1 MASSGMESPPFTSVI
16 RFDSGGQSTGRVKVI
31 MRGEDRQF
39 QEPAPDRPIRVWF
52 WTPDLGFAHLI
63 TKTLGPGFEVRC
75 NSDHEAAAA
84 PEQADWW
91 DVALLDFRQVEGNG
105 TSEPDLEVIKT
116 IGSTPLPPPIVV
128 LLNNEERVFGLR
140 LIEWGAF
147 DTVHSPPNVLE
158 LRLVLRRA
166 FKFRQIESRLHEL
179 MGPTS
184 SRLFDLVGTSQA
196 MQRVFGL
203 AQVTAPCDVTVLV
216 SGETGTGKE
225 LLARA
230 IHRLSPRA
238 HHPFVAFSCA
248 CLPETLVED
257 ELFGHEK
264 GAFTGAVMARRGRLE
279 AADKGTLFLDE
290 IGDLN
295 IGLQAKLLRVLQE
308 RCFERLGSNATVST
322 DFRLICATNRDLPAQ
337 VKEGK
342 FREDLYYRLNVVQLH
357 IQPLRERPE
366 DIPILAYH
374 FMQEFARQFGKKTKR
389 FSLPTMQALEEHAWP
404 GNVRELENVV
414 QRAVVMAEGSTIEVH
429 HLPPALRKGFERQLP
444 ATSYEDS
451 VREFKRRL
459 IVRTLR
465 ESGWCKQDAARS
477 LGLARSYL
485 HRLISQLQIPAE
497 GEEMALDLPEEPL
510 SNQVM

>member
-1 MASSGMESPPFTSVI
+1 MESPPFTSVI
-16 RFDSGGQSTGRVKVI
+16 RFDSGGQSTGRVKAI
-31 MRGEDRQF
+31 MRGEDRQV
-39 QEPAPDRPIRVWF
+39 QEATADRPIRVWF
-52 WTPDLGFAHLI
+52 WTPDPGFAHLI
-63 TKTLGPGFEVRC
+63 TRTLGSGFEVRC
-75 NSDHEAAAA
+75 CSDSEAASIH
-84 PEQADWW
+84 EQADWM
-91 DVALLDFRQVEGNG
+91 DVALVDSRQIEDNG
-105 TSEPDLEVIKT
+105 APEPGLEVLKIV
-116 IGSTPLPPPIVV
+116 GSTPLPPPIVV
-128 LLNNEERVFGLR
+128 LFGSEEPEFALR
-140 LIEWGAF
+140 MIEWGAF
-147 DTVHSPPNVLE
+147 DTVHSPPNVFE

-166 FKFRQIESRLHEL
+166 FKYRQIESRLHEL
-179 MGPTS
+179 TSPTS

-196 MQRVFGL
+196 MQRLFGL
-203 AQVTAPCDVTVLV
+203 AHITAPCDVTTLI

-248 CLPETLVED
+248 CLPDTLVED

-264 GAFTGAVMARRGRLE
+264 GAFTGAIMARRGRLE

-295 IGLQAKLLRVLQE
+295 VGLQAKLLRVLQE
-308 RCFERLGSNATVST
+308 RSFERLGSNTTVRA
-322 DFRLICATNRDLPAQ
+322 DFRLICATNRDLPAL

-342 FREDLYYRLNVVQLH
+342 FREDLYYRLNVIQLC

-374 FMQEFARQFGKKTKR
+374 FMQDFARQFGKKTKR
-389 FSLPTMQALEEHAWP
+389 FSLLAMQALEEHAWQ

-414 QRAVVMAEGSTIEVH
+414 QRAVVMAEGSTIEVQ

-444 ATSYEDS
+444 ANSYEDA

-510 SNQVM
+510 PNQVM